1 MAVPIIHSISPSTGP
16 ASGGDLCRVTGEDF
30 GTNVNVR
37 FGDTLATIL
46 TLREEAGFSIADV
59 RSPLRDDGIVGITL
73 TNLDEAGLPIPGESV
88 TLPNSYRFL
97 RPRLVRESDLTRL
110 VRALIQQLKRQV
122 LANTSITVSVDY
134 DDTTVDGLNVV
145 AMATLPSLVLS
156 GPRLSES
163 RFFSTNVPFED
174 VVDGVSG
181 PEQRR
186 RQPVFTVD
194 LGFTIT
200 AASESTIELL
210 NLMAAVATFLNR
222 NRFIAMLRD
231 AEQPGLGEVRW
242 EMEPDGDFRT
252 NLRDRAGV
260 RAFTCGFAVRGFDV
274 DEGLPLDLGKAVDET
289 TFETTVLEEASP

>member
-16 ASGGDLCRVTGEDF
+16 ASGGDLCRVTGEGF
-30 GTNVNVR
+30 GANVGGR
-37 FGDTLATIL
+37 FGDILATIL
-46 TLREEAGFSIADV
+46 TLREEAGFSVADV
-59 RSPLRDDGIVGITL
+59 RSPLHDDGMVALTL

-88 TLPNSYRFL
+88 TVPDAYRFL

-163 RFFSTNVPFED
+163 RFYSTNVPFED
-174 VVDGVSG
+174 VVNGVSG
-181 PEQRR
+181 PELRR
-186 RQPVFTVD
+186 RQPVFTMD

-231 AEQPGLGEVRW
+231 PGQPELGEVRW
-242 EMEPDGDFRT
+242 ELEPNGDFRT

>member
-1 MAVPIIHSISPSTGP
+1 MAVPVIHSVSPSTGP
-16 ASGGDLCRVTGEDF
+16 ASGGDLARVTGEGF
-30 GTNVNVR
+30 GANVEVR
-37 FGDTLATIL
+37 FGGTLATIL

-59 RSPLRDDGIVGITL
+59 RSPLHDEGTVGITL
-73 TNLDEAGLPIPGESV
+73 INLDEAGLPVPGESV
-88 TLPNSYRFL
+88 TLPDAYRFL

-145 AMATLPSLVLS
+145 AMAKLPSLVLS

-163 RFFSTNVPFED
+163 RFYSTNVPFED

-181 PEQRR
+181 PELRR

-194 LGFTIT
+194 LGFTLT

-231 AEQPGLGEVRW
+231 PGQPGLGEVRW
-242 EMEPDGDFRT
+242 EMEPDGDFRI

-289 TFETTVLEEASP
+289 TFETALIEEAAP